1 MLAKYVTREYY
12 AIDENFNLSEII
24 KSLAEQYPS
33 DRFVLESAVRS
44 NYDDEMIITISQ
56 TLPAGTFPD
65 DMSFDIDNGE
75 LYG

>member
-1 MLAKYVTREYY
+1 MLVKYVTREYY
-12 AIDENFNLSEII
+12 AINENFNLFKII

-33 DRFVLESAVRS
+33 DRFVLESATKS
-44 NYDDEMIITISQ
+44 EYGEEMIIKISQ

-65 DMSFDIDNGE
+65 DMSFEIDNGE